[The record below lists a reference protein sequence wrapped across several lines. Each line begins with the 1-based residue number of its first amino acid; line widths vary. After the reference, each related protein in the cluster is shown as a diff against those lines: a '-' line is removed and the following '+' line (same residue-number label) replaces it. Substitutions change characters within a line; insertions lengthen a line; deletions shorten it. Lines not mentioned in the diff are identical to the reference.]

1 MNLWLKGEIYWMPW
15 SVNTFLGNPKS
26 HKYTLEVV
34 SLPLSG
40 RQIPRLHL
48 AWTPVLSA
56 GGSRERTGALLW
68 LAHSEQ
74 AMNQPCWLYWVF
86 PCVSM
91 ALIIISTALD
101 ERSAD
106 SMKEILNAWY
116 FVKSYSCVLF
126 LFFIFYYWFN
136 MPYNISTSNLI
147 S

>member
-1 MNLWLKGEIYWMPW
+1 MNLWLKGEMYSMPW

-26 HKYTLEVV
+26 HKYTLDAV
-34 SLPLSG
+34 SPPLSG

-48 AWTPVLSA
+48 AWTPVLSP

-86 PCVSM
+86 PWVSM

-106 SMKEILNAWY
+106 STKKILNAWCYLNYIHVLY
-116 FVKSYSCVLF
+116 FV
-126 LFFIFYYWFN
+126 FYFWFN
-136 MPYNISTSNLI
+136 MSHNISTNNMVS
-147 S
+147 